1 MEVDESYAEYVA
13 ARWSMLYRL
22 AALLVGEP
30 DADDLTQ
37 AALVA
42 AYLDWADVRDAPSA
56 DDHVKQ
62 IMARTAGRLA
72 GRPRNSKIRAHENVD
87 PDGTDQQRVAPPASR
102 AELWARF
109 EELAPR
115 QRIMVVLRGY
125 EALEET
131 EIGTALGCSAATV
144 AAEVAEWDA
153 QVDEAVVREEL
164 IVRADQVDV
173 PLPPTDTLI
182 TRGRQLRRR
191 RRGRR
196 VRWTVFAALLLVT
209 ALALTSVL
217 QGMSSE
223 STAKPVRLPA
233 LPGSL
238 ADLPRGHAP
247 RISYSDGTTLHLG
260 DGRTVALI
268 DLPTA
273 MATTRSGIVVALP
286 PGRITRIDLDT
297 GGSRVITESAS
308 GQLVSDPGGSH
319 VAWLLTGAGKA
330 WVTVG
335 SV

>member
-72 GRPRNSKIRAHENVD
+72 GRPRNSKTHAHEHAD

-131 EIGTALGCSAATV
+131 EIAGVRGCSAAAV
-144 AAEVAEWDA
+144 AAEVAEWDDA
-153 QVDEAVVREEL
+153 QVDAAAVREEL
-164 IVRADQVDV
+164 IGRADQVDV

-182 TRGRQLRRR
+182 AR
-191 RRGRR
+191 
-196 VRWTVFAALLLVT
+196 
-209 ALALTSVL
+209 
-217 QGMSSE
+217 
-223 STAKPVRLPA
+223 
-233 LPGSL
+233 
-238 ADLPRGHAP
+238 
-247 RISYSDGTTLHLG
+247 
-260 DGRTVALI
+260 
-268 DLPTA
+268 
-273 MATTRSGIVVALP
+273 
-286 PGRITRIDLDT
+286 
-297 GGSRVITESAS
+297 
-308 GQLVSDPGGSH
+308 
-319 VAWLLTGAGKA
+319 
-330 WVTVG
+330 
-335 SV
+335 